1 MDDLGAPT
9 SYLALD
15 TGIAVLTS
23 DGQEIGTVRHVLA
36 APEEDVFDGLVLET
50 PDGPRFADAE
60 LVEHLYERG
69 AVLRVDAAAARSLP
83 EPSENPAELAT
94 GPDDTVDDGAD
105 LSGKLRRA
113 WDLISGKY

>member
-9 SYLALD
+9 SYLALT
-15 TGIAVLTS
+15 TGIAVLSS
-23 DGQEIGTVRHVLA
+23 DGQEIGSVRHVLA
-36 APEEDVFDGLVLET
+36 AVEEDVFDGLVLDT

-60 LVEHLYERG
+60 LVGDLYERG
-69 AVLRVDAAAARSLP
+69 AVLTIDAAAAERLP

-105 LSGKLRRA
+105 LGGKLRRA